1 MILKLKALF
10 ICLFAI
16 NSIALTVIDVRT
28 LEEWNSGYLENAI
41 HKEWQNILDIS
52 PIIPKNETIY
62 LYCRSGNRS
71 GKATNILIK
80 NGYLNAINAG
90 SILEASKLLILKLL
104 NKYINEIP
112 F

>member
-28 LEEWNSGYLENAI
+28 IEEWNSGYLENAI
-41 HKEWQNILDIS
+41 HKEWPNILDIS

-90 SILEASKLLILKLL
+90 SILEASKLLNTKIIK
-104 NKYINEIP
+104 
-112 F
+112 

>member
-10 ICLFAI
+10 ICMFAI
-16 NSIALTVIDVRT
+16 NSTALTVIDVRT

-41 HKEWQNILDIS
+41 HIEWQSILNIS
-52 PIIPKNETIY
+52 PTIPKDETIY

-71 GKATNILIK
+71 AKATNILTK

-90 SILEASKLLILKLL
+90 SILEASKLLNTKIIK
-104 NKYINEIP
+104 
-112 F
+112 

>member
-10 ICLFAI
+10 IFMFAI

-28 LEEWNSGYLENAI
+28 LEEWNSGHLENAI
-41 HKEWQNILDIS
+41 HKEWQTILDIS
-52 PIIPKNETIY
+52 PTIPKDETIY

-71 GKATNILIK
+71 AKAANILIK

-90 SILEASKLLILKLL
+90 SIIEASKLLNTKIIK
-104 NKYINEIP
+104 
-112 F
+112 

>member
-1 MILKLKALF
+1 MLLKLKALF

-28 LEEWNSGYLENAI
+28 LEEWNSGHLENAI
-41 HKEWQNILDIS
+41 HKEWQTILDIS
-52 PIIPKNETIY
+52 PTIPKNETLY

-71 GKATNILIK
+71 AKATNILTK

-90 SILEASKLLILKLL
+90 SIIEASKLLNTKIIK
-104 NKYINEIP
+104 
-112 F
+112 

>member
-1 MILKLKALF
+1 MSLKLKALF

-90 SILEASKLLILKLL
+90 SILEASKLLNTKIIK
-104 NKYINEIP
+104 
-112 F
+112 